1 MITCVSLNP
10 SIDRTLEVDAFTQGG
25 LNRVRAQK
33 DVAAGKGA
41 NVALAAA
48 ALGARAEC
56 IGFMYREGGAL
67 FEARLEA
74 GGVARDFLWCEGAV
88 RVNLK
93 VFDRARSEI
102 TELNASGAPVDAAR
116 LEAMA
121 EMARAHARGAD
132 FLVLSGSTPPG
143 CPADFYRSLAE
154 IAAQEGCRAMLD
166 ADGDRLRLGLSARP
180 FLIKPNRYELELLS
194 GRELRTREAVLQ
206 AALECVRAGAR
217 LAAVS
222 LGAEGAL
229 ITDGREALYAPALR
243 VELKSTVAAGDS
255 MLAGLAAGFLRGG
268 DMADAFRLGVAAAT
282 ARCAAPP
289 EEIIAE
295 PACRAFAAKVELE
308 RMALA

>member
-1 MITCVSLNP
+1 M
-10 SIDRTLEVDAFTQGG
+10 
-25 LNRVRAQK
+25 
-33 DVAAGKGA
+33 
-41 NVALAAA
+41 
-48 ALGARAEC
+48 
-56 IGFMYREGGAL
+56 
-67 FEARLEA
+67 
-74 GGVARDFLWCEGAV
+74 
-88 RVNLK
+88 
-93 VFDRARSEI
+93 
-102 TELNASGAPVDAAR
+102 
-116 LEAMA
+116 
-121 EMARAHARGAD
+121 
-132 FLVLSGSTPPG
+132 LSGSTPPG
-143 CPADFYRSLAE
+143 CPADFYRRLAE

-243 VELKSTVAAGDS
+243 VELKSTVAAG
-255 MLAGLAAGFLRGG
+255 FLRGG

-295 PACRAFAAKVELE
+295 PACRALAAKVELE